1 MKIWGLYVLL
11 RSLKGM
17 SVLSF
22 ILGQYTISRK
32 VNSFANGR
40 IGGKGS
46 SIVRQSG
53 GAIAQKFSDKNHR
66 SQC

>member
-11 RSLKGM
+11 WSLKGM

-22 ILGQYTISRK
+22 ILGQHIISRK
-32 VNSFANGR
+32 VSSFANGR

-53 GAIAQKFSDKNHR
+53 GTVAQKFSDKNHR

>member
-11 RSLKGM
+11 WSLKGM

-22 ILGQYTISRK
+22 ILGQYIISRK
-32 VNSFANGR
+32 ANSFANGH
-40 IGGKGS
+40 IGEKGS

-53 GAIAQKFSDKNHR
+53 ETIAQKFLDKNHR